1 MNQSDQ
7 HPTRD
12 FIGGLL
18 LVPLLHILFVIM
30 SAFLLPI
37 VPFSSI
43 LVFGIGLSQ
52 FLYLMP
58 FIVKYGRRD
67 RLEVV
72 KGILVSAVITIMLSG
87 ICGTFVRANAKTSVL
102 FWDIALAMTL
112 LGAIVI
118 GATAFH
124 YFKPR
129 SRPK

>member
-1 MNQSDQ
+1 MNHPDQ
-7 HPTRD
+7 YPTRD

-18 LVPLLHILFVIM
+18 LVPLLHILFFIM
-30 SAFLLPI
+30 SSFFFM

-43 LVFGIGLSQ
+43 LVLGIGLCQ

-67 RLEVV
+67 RLEIV
-72 KGILVSAVITIMLSG
+72 KGILVSTVITIMLSG
-87 ICGTFVRANAKTSVL
+87 ICGTFVRANAKASL
-102 FWDIALAMTL
+102 LLLDIALTMTL

-129 SRPK
+129 SRSK